1 MGFCKSLFGI
11 KDYFCNYK
19 SIYHNKY
26 SNYKLMNRILL
37 LTVISTFIFGS
48 CASRKDLI
56 YFQPADSIELITNYE
71 TNAPKLQAGD
81 ILAISVTADDIRASQ
96 PFNQISSYAGNTG
109 NLQSANPFIPTY
121 AVDNN
126 GYIDFPKLGKIKLAG
141 KTRTEALDYLRSE
154 VSKYIVSPGISMEI
168 RNFRVT
174 VLGEVKNPGTYP
186 INNDRITLLEAIG
199 LAGDLTINGV
209 RKNVL
214 VVREQN
220 GVKKEYRVDLT
231 SRNVLNSPVYYL
243 AQNDVIYVEPNGA
256 RVQSSKYTQNTS
268 IFVSVASVVI
278 ALITLIVRN

>member
-1 MGFCKSLFGI
+1 
-11 KDYFCNYK
+11 
-19 SIYHNKY
+19 
-26 SNYKLMNRILL
+26 MNRILL
-37 LTVISTFIFGS
+37 LTVISTLILGS
-48 CASRKDLI
+48 CASRKDLV
-56 YFQPADSIELITNYE
+56 YFQPADSIALITNYE

-121 AVDNN
+121 AIDNN

-220 GVKKEYRVDLT
+220 GVKQEYRVDLT

-243 AQNDVIYVEPNGA
+243 AQNDVIYIEPNGA

-268 IFVSVASVVI
+268 IFVSVASI
-278 ALITLIVRN
+278 IIGLITLIVRN